1 LLWCTLSLNLNTS
14 TVKITLYLFII
25 KDIIVICKLLSDGPF
40 PLVQKGATIPVPEG
54 LLYRIS
60 NRYKRFGTKAPPS
73 LVPVPYEPVLKAPP
87 RGLPGECR
95 LGTFGTGL

>member
-1 LLWCTLSLNLNTS
+1 MFAYSSHTRTPTFTLTMQTCACSLRTYHS
-14 TVKITLYLFII
+14 
-25 KDIIVICKLLSDGPF
+25 
-40 PLVQKGATIPVPEG
+40 LVQKGATIPVPEG